1 MVNRLVLLTA
11 LVVTFGSVGLAQSKA
26 TSESGGA
33 GPARAHASLFQ
44 TQTAEELAK
53 TVADAFAA
61 AELGRLDAERPHLG
75 TVRIR
80 VEHSITG
87 EIQSRSFR
95 TLAAAERWIDKS
107 GNEESGRNS
116 GTLRRCRRGVC
127 TFEQEGMLHNNLYL
141 QRITYGVRRGRPYVK
156 AIHLID
162 GD

>member
-11 LVVTFGSVGLAQSKA
+11 LIVTMSSVGLAQSQTA
-26 TSESGGA
+26 QRAGGVW
-33 GPARAHASLFQ
+33 PARAHAPSQ
-44 TQTAEELAK
+44 TQAAEELAK

-61 AELGRLDAERPHLG
+61 GELGRLDAERPYLG

-87 EIQSRSFR
+87 GIVTRSFK
-95 TLAAAERWIDKS
+95 TLAAAERWLNR
-107 GNEESGRNS
+107 GNQDSQRNG
-116 GTLRRCRRGVC
+116 GTLRRCRRGTC

-141 QRITYGVRRGRPYVK
+141 QRITYGLRRGRPYVK
-156 AIHLID
+156 AIHIID